1 MMRGIPKTRGIKQ
14 DLYGCHV
21 DACVDGRLGA
31 LLLSGTLH
39 ELTRSRG
46 QSVGRGQSESLEGI
60 FLPCRYTKRPRVL
73 LFGQGLYFGQI
84 AISPRGLIATL
95 QPYIHSNCMLEPSM
109 ALESVLYA
117 SIIFFKLATS
127 THTSRPKVSCKV
139 CVCSVERG

>member
-1 MMRGIPKTRGIKQ
+1 MTRGIPKTRGIKQ

-60 FLPCRYTKRPRVL
+60 FLPCRY
-73 LFGQGLYFGQI
+73 
-84 AISPRGLIATL
+84 
-95 QPYIHSNCMLEPSM
+95 M
-109 ALESVLYA
+109 
-117 SIIFFKLATS
+117 
-127 THTSRPKVSCKV
+127 
-139 CVCSVERG
+139 